1 MVSRSVGSSRCYHGA
16 LALIVLCLAGAT
28 AARAQE
34 GKAIRGFQKPAWK
47 WTPEERLA
55 KRFDPE
61 AMRARAEARATKQ
74 RAMAEKFPSMA
85 ADFPKGW
92 FEGKGPSNQQ
102 TIEGD
107 KTPELFMPSELF
119 TFLIDDGFPPDGR
132 DQSELRLGIEERAAA
147 IGFGRDLWNRIEKAA
162 TPYLKLQREHFRR
175 AMANPSRA
183 SEVESDELS
192 DAQIRLCRVRTKAL
206 AQVKAELGEEAF
218 LRLLYEAVAPA
229 KHVTYVLSESSP
241 EHVRF
246 QEGGCL

>member
-1 MVSRSVGSSRCYHGA
+1 MAAQAQGGKSRG
-16 LALIVLCLAGAT
+16 
-28 AARAQE
+28 
-34 GKAIRGFQKPAWK
+34 GFQKPAWK

-61 AMRARAEARATKQ
+61 AMKARAEALAAEH
-74 RAMAEKFPSMA
+74 RAMAEKFPSMEA
-85 ADFPKGW
+85 EFQKGW
-92 FEGKGPSNQQ
+92 FEGKRPSNQH

-147 IGFGRDLWNRIEKAA
+147 IGFGRDLWSRIEKAA
-162 TPYLKLQREHFRR
+162 APYLKLQREHFRQ

-183 SEVESDELS
+183 AEVESDELS
-192 DAQIRLCRVRTKAL
+192 ESQIRWCRVRTKAL
-206 AQVKAELGEEAF
+206 AQVKAELGDEAF

-229 KHVTYVLSESSP
+229 KHVTYVLDERSAER
-241 EHVRF
+241 VRV